1 MIRHLL
7 GMRLGSRGALP
18 LWLAVVGAL
27 VCVFVLIR
35 GLIGDVATAAQQ
47 AAPQATLGIEVYDRT
62 ADATLLASGQDRPFP
77 AESVVKLLI
86 ALDALN
92 HHRTTAT
99 KITEMLARSDDSIA
113 DTLWSAG
120 GGPKIVTTLA
130 AQLHL
135 RHTSPPP
142 DAGRWGDTT
151 TTADDVVRIYR
162 YLESSDQQTIIKA
175 LHHVPATAADGFDQ
189 SFGIPSAG
197 AAEWWVKQGWGCCRP
212 DRVLHTTG
220 LVGSGQRYVVVV
232 LSSAPSSGNAADAA
246 AAITAATRALAPL
259 LKAR

>member
-1 MIRHLL
+1 MRL
-7 GMRLGSRGALP
+7 GAIRLGSRAALP
-18 LWLAVVGAL
+18 LWLAVVAAL

-62 ADATLLASGQDRPFP
+62 ANATLLASGQDRQFP

-86 ALDALN
+86 AVDALS
-92 HHRTTAT
+92 HHRATTA

-113 DTLWSAG
+113 DALWSAG
-120 GGPKIVTTLA
+120 GGTKIVTTLA
-130 AQLHL
+130 AQLHQQ
-135 RHTSPPP
+135 HTSPPQDP
-142 DAGRWGDTT
+142 GRWGDTV

-162 YLESSDQQTIIKA
+162 YLESSDQQTIINA
-175 LHHVPATAADGFDQ
+175 LYHAPATAADGFDQ
-189 SFGIPSAG
+189 SFGLPSVGVAQ
-197 AAEWWVKQGWGCCRP
+197 WWVKQGWGCCRP

-220 LVGSGQRYVVVV
+220 LAGSGQRYVVVV
-232 LSSAPSSGNAADAA
+232 LSSAPSSTNAADEAK
-246 AAITAATRALAPL
+246 AITAATQALAPL

>member
-1 MIRHLL
+1 
-7 GMRLGSRGALP
+7 

-35 GLIGDVATAAQQ
+35 GLVGDVATAAQQ

-62 ADATLLASGQDRPFP
+62 AGTTLLASAADRPFP

-86 ALDALN
+86 AVDALS
-92 HHRTTAT
+92 HHRTTTAKVT
-99 KITEMLARSDDSIA
+99 QMLSRSDDAIA
-113 DTLWSAG
+113 DALWSAG

-135 RHTSPPP
+135 QHTTPPQDP
-142 DAGRWGDTT
+142 ARWGDTT
-151 TTADDVVRIYR
+151 ITADDVVRIYQ

-175 LHHVPATAADGFDQ
+175 LYHAPAIAADGFDQ
-189 SFGIPSAG
+189 SFGVPSLG
-197 AAEWWVKQGWGCCRP
+197 VPEWWVKQGWGCCRP

-220 LVGSGQRYVVVV
+220 LVGTNQRYVVVV
-232 LSSAPSSGNAADAA
+232 LSSAPSSTNAADAA
-246 AAITAATRALAPL
+246 KAITAATQALRPL